1 MVYKELK
8 EEPKEPKE
16 PKLVQPNNSVAY
28 AEYVTTLLIAAMIC
42 GTFLITTSMWVG
54 ERQVEYLR
62 GASP

>member
-16 PKLVQPNNSVAY
+16 PVQPNNSVAY
-28 AEYVTTLLIAAMIC
+28 AEYVTTLLIAAMKC
-42 GTFLITTSMWVG
+42 GTFLITSSMWVG
-54 ERQVEYLR
+54 ERQGEYLS

>member
-1 MVYKELK
+1 MAYTELK
-8 EEPKEPKE
+8 EKPKETKP
-16 PKLVQPNNSVAY
+16 VQPNNSVAY